1 MNYNKLKSYGVFALV
16 LLFLVWQ
23 TVDFFRVNF
32 WLLSGRPLGRFDTI
46 SSVLYYSPD
55 CKSIRQVA
63 SDFFQGLL

>member
-32 WLLSGRPLGRFDTI
+32 WLLSGRFLGRFDTI
-46 SSVLYYSPD
+46 SSVLYYCPD
-55 CKSIRQVA
+55 CKYI
-63 SDFFQGLL
+63 